1 MTKEIQNTT
10 APTDPPTEFDRAL
23 DSLRERFYDT
33 FGFVPFG
40 LPYATAEPSELVFF
54 RPARA
59 DVSDT
64 GKTFRI
70 VAEVPGIPKDKLDI
84 RVRGTSVEIRG
95 ESVKETEEKGT
106 EYVHRERAHAGYQ
119 RSFELPEPVLASQ
132 AKVTFENG
140 VLELELPKEH
150 PTASPEE
157 IKVPVP

>member
-1 MTKEIQNTT
+1 MTKETQNTS
-10 APTDPPTEFDRAL
+10 APTDPPTDFDRAL
-23 DSLRERFYDT
+23 DSLRERFYDN

-40 LPYATAEPSELVFF
+40 FPHATAEPSDLAFF
-54 RPARA
+54 RPART
-59 DVSDT
+59 DVTDT

-70 VAEVPGIPKDKLDI
+70 VAEVPGIPKEKLDI

-106 EYVHRERAHAGYQ
+106 EYIHRERAYAGYQ

-132 AKVTFENG
+132 ARAKVENG

-150 PTASPEE
+150 PTASLEE